1 MFWGIAMRISK
12 AATDHRPRPAAEP
25 PKENAGAGSLAKVDV
40 LKRLDTN
47 GDGKLDR
54 TEFSKSVPYQSA
66 DERQRDILSRA
77 FAAAANQA
85 AQIDSEAGFETLA
98 QSLAEPKPAADDSL
112 LQKGLDGIASA
123 YNAVKGF
130 FGDLFGK
137 MKRAASDFIS
147 WAGGQLN
154 KATNG
159 FFEKFETKVVREPE
173 ALKPSAARARLKE
186 TEADEREALEKLK
199 PEDRDSFKAVAA
211 QLDAEPVAR
220 LTLRTL
226 LLDGRLPGGNDLVTG
241 KSLLA
246 NLSAL
251 ASQPIADGI
260 DKQDLLAD
268 VLAHVADP
276 INVSQEQQNTCG
288 PTSGQVILAAQEPA
302 EYVRVAA
309 GLASPEGSVKLQNGD
324 EIHREADWNDK
335 EADRR
340 SVANRLFQSALME
353 YANGQFDYSNVKDS
367 RQVSVGPLT
376 VDIPGMLPAELVKL
390 VEGMTGRSYSVT
402 YSLMS
407 DRVSPEFE
415 AALAKAEPGRALP
428 VLVNYSVD
436 GDGVRN
442 TSPHYFLVTGY
453 DAASG
458 MVAVSNP
465 WGREEEVALQELQ
478 RHLIAFM
485 PPA

>member
-1 MFWGIAMRISK
+1 MRIENKVADKLPLQRQS
-12 AATDHRPRPAAEP
+12 AEP
-25 PKENAGAGSLAKVDV
+25 AKDSSLTKVDE

-54 TEFSKSVPYQSA
+54 SEFSKSIPYQSA
-66 DERQRDILSRA
+66 DERQRDVLNRA
-77 FAAAANQA
+77 YAAAANQA
-85 AQIDSEAGFETLA
+85 DQIDTEAGFEALA
-98 QSLAEPKPAADDSL
+98 KALAEPKPARDDDSL

-159 FFEKFETKVVREPE
+159 FFEKFQTKVVREPE
-173 ALKPSAARARLKE
+173 AVTPSAARARLKE
-186 TEADEREALEKLK
+186 TDADEQEALQKLK
-199 PEDRDSFKAVAA
+199 PEDRDSFKAVAS
-211 QLDAEPVAR
+211 QLDSDPVAR
-220 LTLRTL
+220 LKLRNL
-226 LLDGRLPGGNDLVTG
+226 LLDGRLPGGNDLATG

-251 ASQPIADGI
+251 ASQPLADGI
-260 DKQDLLAD
+260 DRQDLLAD
-268 VLAHVADP
+268 VLSQVEDP

-288 PTSGQVILAAQEPA
+288 PTTGQVVLAMQEPA

-324 EIHREADWNDK
+324 EIHREADWNDVDG
-335 EADRR
+335 DRR

-353 YANGQFDYSNVKDS
+353 YANGRFDYSNVKDS
-367 RQVSVGPLT
+367 RQVSVGPLK
-376 VDIPGMLPAELVKL
+376 VDIPGMLPTEMVKL
-390 VEGMTGRSYSVT
+390 VEGMTGRSYGVT

-415 AALAKAEPGRALP
+415 AALAKAEPGREVP

-436 GDGVRN
+436 GDGVSN
-442 TSPHYFLVTGY
+442 TSPHYLLVTGY
-453 DAASG
+453 DAESG
-458 MVAVSNP
+458 TVSITNP
-465 WGREEEVALQELQ
+465 WGREEEVSLQELQ
-478 RHLIAFM
+478 RHLIAAM
-485 PPA
+485 PQA